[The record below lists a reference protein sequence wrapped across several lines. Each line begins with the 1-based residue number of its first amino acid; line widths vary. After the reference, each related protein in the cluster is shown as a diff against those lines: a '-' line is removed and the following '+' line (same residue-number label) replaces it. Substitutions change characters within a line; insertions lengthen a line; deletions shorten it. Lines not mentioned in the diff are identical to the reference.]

1 MNSIK
6 EYKEAY
12 VKACLLELKSL
23 KPGNVG
29 VHGDGHDMTLQ
40 QFIDSAIASSTG
52 LFDSSIESVGQRI
65 LHAVS
70 DTCEV
75 VGDNTNLG
83 IILLIAPI
91 AHSLVSR
98 CSEGLGDDVS
108 LQSIIANELDNLTIE
123 DAIQAYKAIQ
133 IAAPGGM
140 GEVADHDIAD
150 TPKITLRQ
158 AMDISAPYD
167 RVAYQYHTN
176 YKDIFDYNLPIYW
189 QYLKKWQQPRWAATA
204 VFLTQW
210 AREPDTLIIRKQG
223 LLKAQ
228 QISDMIAPLTE
239 QVLASNNPQLVEG
252 ELLALDKELK
262 SESINPGTTA
272 DITVA
277 TLFVAQLEL
286 IRKKGHSTS

>member
-1 MNSIK
+1 MSLL
-6 EYKEAY
+6 EQYQEAY
-12 VKACLLELKSL
+12 VNSCLLELRSL

-29 VHGDGHDMTLQ
+29 VHGDGHGMTLQ
-40 QFIDSAIASSTG
+40 QFIDSAMASSSA
-52 LFDSSIESVGQRI
+52 LFDASNETVGQRV
-65 LHAVS
+65 LAAV
-70 DTCEV
+70 TRTHQA

-83 IILLIAPI
+83 IILLVSPI
-91 AHSLVSR
+91 IQCLMKHCLHGLKPLHSLQDLTASVL
-98 CSEGLGDDVS
+98 E
-108 LQSIIANELDNLTIE
+108 NLTVE
-123 DAIQAYKAIQ
+123 DAIDAYQAIH

-140 GEVADHDIAD
+140 GEVADHDVAD
-150 TPKITLRQ
+150 IPDITLKQ

-176 YKDIFDYNLPIYW
+176 YKEIFEQNLSIYW
-189 QYLKKWQQPRWAATA
+189 QYLKKWQQPRWATTA

-239 QVLASNNPQLVEG
+239 QVLASNDPQLVEG
-252 ELLALDKELK
+252 ELLALDKQLK